1 MSKKSHLSLIV
12 LKSEKS
18 LLFFLLKILFIVFIQ
33 KKKKKR
39 NRADEENLIYTT
51 DVLEMKILRTKM
63 WIFFYKNENNENDI
77 NTDI

>member
-18 LLFFLLKILFIVFIQ
+18 WLFLLKILFIVFI
-33 KKKKKR
+33 KKK
-39 NRADEENLIYTT
+39 RADEENLIYTT
-51 DVLEMKILRTKM
+51 DVLEMKIFRTKM
-63 WIFFYKNENNENDI
+63 WIFLYKNENNENDI